1 MNLFIIRH
9 LTGPYLGYKV
19 NETVTH
25 YFIPQIWIRYNAYE
39 RKVSLMLYEIVNRFP
54 EDMIVDND
62 GPLVSLYQ
70 PTSRAFP
77 DNKQDPIVFKNL
89 LHEIESSLEKL
100 LNFKKVDSIM
110 KPLYELRAD
119 KAFWNHTS
127 AGMAVFASV
136 NRCIVYKL
144 DSPVVELAVVANSFH
159 IKPLLKAQQ
168 STENYLLLGL
178 SRENFSLYKG
188 NRYGFEEIQIDPDA
202 PRTLKDVLGSQF
214 TDLNLTHGSYAG
226 AGGQAMYHGH
236 GDVQQEI
243 DKDTEKYLRYVDAFV
258 LDNYSKELKL
268 PLILAS
274 LKEYHSEFRRVSNN
288 PYLIEGGIDQSFDS
302 LNLNEIQKKSQKI
315 IETINTE
322 KINEIFESLDSSDLG
337 EVAKAAF
344 ESRVDTLL
352 ISEDKIVPGKID
364 TKTGEILYGDISSP
378 DYDDVLDDL
387 AELVLSNGGSVLVLS
402 EDKMPSDASVAAIYR
417 YK

>member
-1 MNLFIIRH
+1 
-9 LTGPYLGYKV
+9 
-19 NETVTH
+19 
-25 YFIPQIWIRYNAYE
+25 
-39 RKVSLMLYEIVNRFP
+39 MLYEIVNLFP
-54 EDMIVDND
+54 EDMIKDQE
-62 GPLVSLYQ
+62 GPFVSLYQ
-70 PTSRAFP
+70 PTNKSFP
-77 DNKQDPIVFKNL
+77 ENKQDLIVFKNL
-89 LHEIESSLEKL
+89 LKVIESSLEQIP
-100 LNFKKVDSIM
+100 NFDMMDSIM
-110 KPLYELRAD
+110 KPLHELRED

-127 AGMAVFASV
+127 EGMVVFASV

-144 DSPVVELAVVANSFH
+144 YSPVEALAVVSNSFH

-243 DKDTEKYLRYVDAFV
+243 DKDTEKYFRYVDSFV
-258 LDNYSKELKL
+258 FEKYSKETKL

-274 LKEYHSEFRRVSNN
+274 LKEYHSDFKRVSNN
-288 PYLIEGGIDQSFDS
+288 PYLIEKGIDQSFDS
-302 LNLNEIQKKSQKI
+302 LNLKDLQKQVQKI
-315 IETINTE
+315 IETINEE
-322 KINEIFESLDSSDLG
+322 KYQKIAESLDSSNL
-337 EVAKAAF
+337 EEIAKAAF

-352 ISEDKIVPGKID
+352 VADGKIVPGRVD
-364 TKTGEILYGDISSP
+364 SETGEINYGDINSP

-387 AELVLSNGGSVLVLS
+387 AEMVLSNGGSVLVLT
-402 EDKMPSDASVAAIYR
+402 EDKMPSDTGVAAIYR

>member
-1 MNLFIIRH
+1 
-9 LTGPYLGYKV
+9 
-19 NETVTH
+19 
-25 YFIPQIWIRYNAYE
+25 
-39 RKVSLMLYEIVNRFP
+39 MLYEIVNYFP
-54 EDMIVDND
+54 EDMIKDQE
-62 GPLVSLYQ
+62 GPFVSLYQ
-70 PTSRAFP
+70 PTNKSFP
-77 DNKQDPIVFKNL
+77 ENKQDPIVFKNL
-89 LHEIESSLEKL
+89 LKVIESSLEQIP
-100 LNFKKVDSIM
+100 NFDMMDSIM
-110 KPLYELRAD
+110 KPLHELRED

-127 AGMAVFASV
+127 EGMAVFASV

-144 DSPVVELAVVANSFH
+144 YSPVEALAVVSNSFH

-168 STENYLLLGL
+168 STENYFLLGL

-243 DKDTEKYLRYVDAFV
+243 DKDTEKYFRYVDSFV
-258 LDNYSKELKL
+258 FDKYSKETKL

-274 LKEYHSEFRRVSNN
+274 LKEYHSDFKRVSNN
-288 PYLIEGGIDQSFDS
+288 PYLIEKGIDQSFDS
-302 LNLNEIQKKSQKI
+302 LNLKDLQKQVQKI
-315 IETINTE
+315 IEA
-322 KINEIFESLDSSDLG
+322 INEEKYQKIAESLDSSNL
-337 EVAKAAF
+337 EEIAKAAF

-352 ISEDKIVPGKID
+352 VADGKIVPGRVD
-364 TKTGEILYGDISSP
+364 SETGEINYGDINSP

-387 AELVLSNGGSVLVLS
+387 AEMVLSNGGSVLVLT
-402 EDKMPSDASVAAIYR
+402 EDKMPSDTGVAAIYR

>member
-1 MNLFIIRH
+1 
-9 LTGPYLGYKV
+9 
-19 NETVTH
+19 
-25 YFIPQIWIRYNAYE
+25 
-39 RKVSLMLYEIVNRFP
+39 MLYEIVNLFP
-54 EDMIVDND
+54 EDMIKDQE
-62 GPLVSLYQ
+62 GPFVSLYQ
-70 PTSRAFP
+70 PTNKSFP
-77 DNKQDPIVFKNL
+77 ENKQDPIVFKNL
-89 LHEIESSLEKL
+89 LKVIESSLEQIP
-100 LNFKKVDSIM
+100 NFDRMDSIM
-110 KPLYELRAD
+110 KPLHELRED

-127 AGMAVFASV
+127 EGMAVFASV

-144 DSPVVELAVVANSFH
+144 YSPVEALAVVSNSFH

-168 STENYLLLGL
+168 STENYFLLGL

-243 DKDTEKYLRYVDAFV
+243 DKDTEKYFRYVDSFV
-258 LDNYSKELKL
+258 FDKYSKETKL

-274 LKEYHSEFRRVSNN
+274 LKEYHSDFKRVSNN
-288 PYLIEGGIDQSFDS
+288 PYLIEKGIDQSFDS
-302 LNLNEIQKKSQKI
+302 LNLKDLQKQVQKI
-315 IETINTE
+315 IEA
-322 KINEIFESLDSSDLG
+322 INEEKYQKIAESLDSSNL
-337 EVAKAAF
+337 EEIAKAAF

-352 ISEDKIVPGKID
+352 VADGKIVPGRVD
-364 TKTGEILYGDISSP
+364 SETGEINYGDINSP

-387 AELVLSNGGSVLVLS
+387 AEMVLSNGGSVLVLT
-402 EDKMPSDASVAAIYR
+402 EDKMPSDTGVAAIYR